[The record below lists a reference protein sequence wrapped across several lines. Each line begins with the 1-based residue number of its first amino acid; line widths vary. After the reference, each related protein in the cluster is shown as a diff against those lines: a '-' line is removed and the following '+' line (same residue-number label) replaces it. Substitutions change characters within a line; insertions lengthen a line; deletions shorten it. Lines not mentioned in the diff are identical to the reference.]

1 MNVGPGEKSER
12 TREYGAA
19 RILDKAD
26 LARSGTAYEFEGHR
40 HGGTNVSFIMID
52 APPGSGPRPH
62 KHLYEEV
69 FVVQK
74 DDVTF
79 TVGEDTIEASA
90 GQIVVVPAGVPHKF
104 VNSGTGQA
112 RHIDIHASRR
122 MTTEWLEKG
131 ETGG

>member
-1 MNVGPGEKSER
+1 MEGKVNAGPGEKSER

-26 LARSGTAYEFEGHR
+26 LARSGTAYEFKGHR

-52 APPGSGPRPH
+52 APPGSGPKPH

-79 TVGEDTIEASA
+79 TVGEDTVEATG
-90 GQIVVVPAGVPHKF
+90 GQVVVVPAGVPHGF
-104 VNSGTGQA
+104 VNSGVGPLQQ
-112 RHIDIHASRR
+112 IDIHPTGRFV
-122 MTTEWLEKG
+122 TEWL
-131 ETGG
+131 GG